1 MHTYW
6 LSIVGDA
13 GSAIVLVDAPTFED
27 AMQLLTAARIHP
39 GGQVVGQEI
48 TEAMKQAM
56 GEQDA
61 ARVRDLPRLTLLTA
75 AQIEAAGLR
84 SRSID

>member
-13 GSAIVLVDAPTFED
+13 GSAIVLVDAQTFDD
-27 AMQLLTAARIHP
+27 AMHLLTKAHIHP

-48 TEAMKQAM
+48 TEAMQQAM
-56 GEQDA
+56 GDQKA
-61 ARVRDLPRLTLLTA
+61 AGLRQLPRLTLLTA